1 MTRVST
7 GLHNLAHLRK
17 SEPDRRWWCACHL
30 AVPQA
35 APIYYDMSPTLGGGA
50 VIHQVRIQVSKVD
63 PTEVMACLCAV
74 ALLQG
79 TPIQDSQFEAGEAIV
94 PFTYPGLSCYWSPI
108 GEEINEVWD
117 LRYQVKGAN
126 LRVATRV
133 QALSLSGCNFRIGVL
148 YSEI

>member
-1 MTRVST
+1 
-7 GLHNLAHLRK
+7 
-17 SEPDRRWWCACHL
+17 L
-30 AVPQA
+30 AVPQL

-63 PTEVMACLCAV
+63 PTEVLACLCAV

-79 TPIQDSQFEAGEAIV
+79 TATQDAQFEGGEPIV
-94 PFTYPGLSCYWSPI
+94 PFTYPGFPCYWSPI
-108 GEEINEVWD
+108 GEEIDEVWE
-117 LRYQVKGAN
+117 LRYRVKGAN

-148 YSEI
+148 FSE